1 MRMDSKNVWKEWVVD
16 MDSQN
21 EWWEWTVDMDIEIR
35 QGGIYIEIRRGG
47 IYNEI
52 RQSIRMD
59 SKNVWKE

>member
-1 MRMDSKNVWKEWVVD
+1 
-16 MDSQN
+16 
-21 EWWEWTVDMDIEIR
+21 MDIEIR